1 MTTLI
6 AWVAYP
12 QSKIVS
18 AVYLASDSRI
28 TWGSKNSRW
37 DAGRKL
43 FTTSISA
50 HAFGYS
56 GDVVFPSLVLAQVT
70 SAIDN
75 KLLFEDSASP
85 GDKHAAVLS
94 VIKSSFDR
102 RHNAPDHSF
111 TIVHAHRNK
120 SERAASFHIWRVDYD
135 HRSGSWSDN
144 SLKLPRETT
153 TIIEL
158 GSGASASQK
167 YIQRWRSSDVG
178 GTSCSIYSAFC
189 DALEGNSDPLS
200 GGAPQ
205 LAALYTKG
213 AARPLG
219 VVYNG
224 RHYLHGLPLARQVLS
239 SKLEWRDKLFQRIDV
254 AVGRPVQGA
263 RRFARPPIN

>member
-12 QSKIVS
+12 QSNIAS

-43 FTTSISA
+43 FTVSTSA

-70 SAIDN
+70 TAVDN
-75 KLLFEDSASP
+75 KLLFEDNAP
-85 GDKHAAVLS
+85 PEDQHAIILS

-102 RHNAPDHSF
+102 RHNAPNHSF
-111 TIVHAHRNK
+111 TIVHVHRDK
-120 SERAASFHIWRVDYD
+120 SGRAASFRVWRIDYD

-144 SLKLPRETT
+144 SLELPQETT

-158 GSGASASQK
+158 GSGASASRK
-167 YIQRWRSSDVG
+167 YIQRWSASDVG
-178 GTSCSIYSAFC
+178 GTSRSIFSAFC
-189 DALEGNSDPLS
+189 DALQGENDPLS

-213 AARPLG
+213 PAWPLG
-219 VVYNG
+219 VVYGG
-224 RHYLHGLPLARQVLS
+224 RHYLHGLPLARQTHS
-239 SKLEWRDKLFQRIDV
+239 STLEWRDKLFQRVDGDDGHPIKM
-254 AVGRPVQGA
+254 A
-263 RRFARPPIN
+263 RRFARPPIK